1 MITYSK
7 IYIVKLLYKRGINVN
22 LMKKTKL
29 RKLSLLVCLTFMFQL
44 IVLSPKTTLAASI
57 GNASTSISYDIKGDP
72 KVGNTIEIAVN
83 TSNVSDLYGASI
95 DFVYDSSLIEVQ
107 SINKGSIWGTGTN
120 VKEPVKTIK
129 NGQANLAITFTGN
142 TQGISG
148 NGTI

>member
-1 MITYSK
+1 
-7 IYIVKLLYKRGINVN
+7 
-22 LMKKTKL
+22 
-29 RKLSLLVCLTFMFQL
+29 
-44 IVLSPKTTLAASI
+44 
-57 GNASTSISYDIKGDP
+57 
-72 KVGNTIEIAVN
+72 IEIAVN

-148 NGTI
+148 NGTIAIIKAKVLKSGTVNLKTTNLNDSLSLSGFTSRVKLADSEATKIDYVCT